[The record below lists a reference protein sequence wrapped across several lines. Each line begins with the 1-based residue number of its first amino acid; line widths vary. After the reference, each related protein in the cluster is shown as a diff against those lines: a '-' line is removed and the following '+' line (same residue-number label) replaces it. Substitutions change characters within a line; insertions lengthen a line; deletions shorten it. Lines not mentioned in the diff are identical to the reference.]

1 MSPPTTATAQ
11 ASVPTPVSE
20 ERLKDPVTAA
30 LRVLAMDAV
39 ERAKSGHPGMPM
51 GMAEI
56 AATLWRHHLRHNP
69 ANPAW
74 PNRDR
79 FVLSNGHGSMLL
91 YALLHLTGYDLPLDE
106 LKRFRQL
113 RSRTPGHP
121 EYGVTPG
128 VETTTGPLGQGL
140 ANAVGMALAERTL
153 AAQFNRPGFSVV
165 DHHTY
170 VFVGDG
176 CLMEGVSHEVASLAG
191 RLGLGKLIVLYDDN
205 GISIDGR
212 VEEWFA
218 DDTAARFRAYG
229 WHVETVRDGHDPVA
243 IDAALRAAHAETRRP
258 TLICCKTIIGNG
270 APSKAGHH
278 DTQGAPLG
286 AEEIARTREALGW
299 KHAPFEVPRDV
310 CRAWDARATGARRE
324 AEWQALLAQYRLAH
338 PDLAAELDRR
348 LSGDLPAGFA
358 TLARGAVA
366 AAAAKA
372 DSVAT
377 RKAGQNALAQ
387 FAQHL
392 PELFG
397 GSADLTHSNLVAHAG
412 SRPVTRD
419 AAGNHVHFG
428 VREFGMVAIASGI
441 ALHGGFVPYV
451 ATFLTF
457 SDYAR
462 NAIRMSALMGLR
474 VIGVFTHD
482 SIGLGED
489 GPTHQPIE
497 HAESLRLIPN
507 LDLWRPADAT
517 ETVAAW
523 AAALTRAKGPSAL
536 LLSRQALPA
545 QSRTEQQLEW
555 IPRGGYVL
563 RECEGTPDAIV
574 IGTGSEVQLAVRAA
588 EALTGEGIE
597 VRVVSMP
604 CVEAF
609 ERQPAEWQQSV
620 LPPGVPVVT
629 VEAGA
634 TRGWWKY
641 AGQNGAVIGLDR
653 FGESAPDADLWAH
666 FDFTPARVAAAV
678 RRVASRARATTP
690 R

>member
-1 MSPPTTATAQ
+1 
-11 ASVPTPVSE
+11 
-20 ERLKDPVTAA
+20 
-30 LRVLAMDAV
+30 MDAV
-39 ERAKSGHPGMPM
+39 EKAKSGHPGMPM

-56 AATLWRHHLRHNP
+56 AATLWRQHLRHNP
-69 ANPAW
+69 ANPDW

-91 YALLHLTGYDLPLDE
+91 YALLHLTGYDLPIDE

-121 EYGVTPG
+121 EYAVTPG

-153 AAQFNRPGFSVV
+153 AAQFNRPGFEIIN
-165 DHHTY
+165 HRTY

-191 RLGLGKLIVLYDDN
+191 RLGLNKLVVLYDDN
-205 GISIDGR
+205 GISIDGK
-212 VEEWFA
+212 VDEWFA
-218 DDTAARFRAYG
+218 DDTAARFAAYG
-229 WHVETVRDGHDPVA
+229 WRVEKVRDGHDASA
-243 IDAALRAAHAETRRP
+243 IDAALCAAHAEMQRP
-258 TLICCKTIIGNG
+258 TLICCRTVIGHG
-270 APSKAGHH
+270 APTKAGHH
-278 DTQGAPLG
+278 DTHGAPLG
-286 AEEIARTREALGW
+286 AEEIARTREVLGW
-299 KHAPFEVPRDV
+299 KQAPFEIPRDV
-310 CRAWDARATGARRE
+310 YRAWDARESGAWRE
-324 AEWQALLAQYRLAH
+324 AEWRAMFGSYRTAH
-338 PDLAAELDRR
+338 PEIAAELERR
-348 LSGDLPAGFA
+348 LTGQLPAGFA
-358 TLARGAVA
+358 AISREALVAVQ
-366 AAAAKA
+366 AKGDA
-372 DSVAT
+372 VAT
-377 RKAGQNALAQ
+377 RKAGQAALAS
-387 FAQHL
+387 FAKHL

-397 GSADLTHSNLVAHAG
+397 GSADLTHSNLVAHPG
-412 SRPVTRD
+412 SRAVTRD
-419 AAGNHVHFG
+419 PAGNQVHFG
-428 VREFGMVAIASGI
+428 VREFGMVAIANGI

-474 VIGVFTHD
+474 VVCVFTHD

-507 LDLWRPADAT
+507 LEVWRPADAA

-523 AAALTRAKGPSAL
+523 TAALERSKGPTAL

-545 QSRTEQQLEW
+545 QPRTPDQLAQ
-555 IPRGGYVL
+555 ISRGGYVL
-563 RECEGTPDAIV
+563 RECRDTPYATLIA
-574 IGTGSEVQLAVRAA
+574 TGSEVQLAMRTA
-588 EALTGEGIE
+588 EALGAESID

-609 ERQPAEWQQSV
+609 ERQPREWQEAV
-620 LPPGVPVVT
+620 IPADVPVVT

-641 AGQNGAVIGLDR
+641 AGRRGAVIGLDR

-678 RRVASRARATTP
+678 KQAASRNR
-690 R
+690 